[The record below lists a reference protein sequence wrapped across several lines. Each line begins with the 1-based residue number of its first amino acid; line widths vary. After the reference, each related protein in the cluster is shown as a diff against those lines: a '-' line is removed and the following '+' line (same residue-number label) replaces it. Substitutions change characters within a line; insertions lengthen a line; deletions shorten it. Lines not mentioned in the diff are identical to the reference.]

1 MALPPFT
8 SQLIADVG
16 ISMGDEGKGRL
27 VYEIATELRAHTKHR
42 DAVAMV
48 LKVNGGAN
56 SGHTAGGL
64 KLNLL
69 PAGVID
75 ADVPTLAIGAGVVA
89 DPRKFWWELEPL
101 ERRGYHVF
109 NRLLIDER
117 TMLAD
122 ISHRLL
128 DLAWEDYRTHVLGEP
143 QRGSTGRGITPA
155 YSDEANQWPIYF
167 GEFRDSRESFERR
180 FRTRLNRAS
189 RIIKDIC
196 QVIPEHWDIF
206 FDRLTLAETRANQ
219 AAIDAGIFTK
229 EEFDFCKFRSSEPY
243 FLNSDLVIETYWQA
257 GQRLIARIGDVRE
270 AALSALGRGKY
281 IIGEFGQS
289 YWLDKRHGFSPN
301 VTASHTYTPE
311 IFQSAGIP
319 CQPVHTVG
327 CCKAYDTKV
336 GTHVFLT
343 RMDEVHPL
351 GKLLRELE
359 FGTSTGRQRMV
370 GWFDAVE
377 KGDALRFGGYQ
388 DLVINKLDALT
399 YRGQWREGEL
409 LVCTGYRAP
418 DGSTT
423 PGVPRDDQVRQ
434 KLKPIYAKLPGWS
447 ENIAGITQF
456 GKLPANAKRYIAFL
470 VKSIVQVATRG
481 GESKAP
487 LPNLRYIG
495 TGPDPDQVI
504 RDVPATKELL
514 KLAD

>member
-16 ISMGDEGKGRL
+16 ISLGDEGKGRL
-27 VYEIATELRAHTKHR
+27 VYEIAAELRESTKRR
-42 DAVAMV
+42 DAVALV

-75 ADVPTLAIGAGVVA
+75 SDVATLAIGAGVVA

-101 ERRGYHVF
+101 ERRGYQVF
-109 NRLLIDER
+109 ERLLIDER
-117 TMLAD
+117 TLLAD
-122 ISHRLL
+122 VSHRLL
-128 DLAWEDYRTHVLGEP
+128 DLAWEDYRSHVLGEP
-143 QRGSTGRGITPA
+143 PRGSTGRGITPA
-155 YSDEANQWPIYF
+155 YSDEVNQWPIYYDD
-167 GEFRDSRESFERR
+167 FRGSRDNFVKK
-180 FRTRLNRAS
+180 FRVRLTRAS

-196 QVIPEHWDIF
+196 QVIPEHWDNF

-219 AAIDAGIFTK
+219 AAIDAGIFQK
-229 EEFDFCKFRSSEPY
+229 EDFDFCQFRSKESF
-243 FLNSDLVIETYWQA
+243 FLDNDKVIETYWRA
-257 GQRLIARIGDVRE
+257 GQRLLPRIGDVRE
-270 AALSALGRGKY
+270 AVLTALNRGQY
-281 IIGEFGQS
+281 VIGEFGQS

-311 IFQSAGIP
+311 FFQSAGIP

-343 RMDEVHPL
+343 QMDDLHPL

-359 FGTSTGRQRMV
+359 YGTSTGRQRMV

-377 KGDALRFGGYQ
+377 KGDALRYGGYQ

-399 YRGQWREGEL
+399 HRGAWQGEL
-409 LVCTGYRAP
+409 LVCTGYCAR
-418 DGSTT
+418 DGKMTA
-423 PGVPRDDQVRQ
+423 GVPRDDQVRKDLQ
-434 KLKPIYAKLPGWS
+434 PVFAKLPGWS
-447 ENIAGITQF
+447 EDIAGITSF
-456 GKLPANAKRYIAFL
+456 ARLPKNAQRYVAFMM
-470 VKSIVQVATRG
+470 KSILDVATRG
-481 GESKAP
+481 GSSSVP
-487 LPNLRYIG
+487 VPNLRYIG
-495 TGPDPDQVI
+495 TGPDPAQII
-504 RDVPATKELL
+504 RDVPATRDLL
-514 KLAD
+514 KLAE